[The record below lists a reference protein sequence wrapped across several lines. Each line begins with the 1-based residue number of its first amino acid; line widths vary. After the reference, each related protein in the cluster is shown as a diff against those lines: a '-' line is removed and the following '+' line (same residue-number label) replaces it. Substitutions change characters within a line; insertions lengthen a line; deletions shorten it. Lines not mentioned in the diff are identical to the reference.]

1 MDSFLSF
8 FVVILSWFIF
18 YAFLR
23 NIKHVSERFSYDVA
37 LLRFRRS
44 VLNQGTSKL
53 QPCLIY
59 SSYASW
65 VFRENHINAKKRK
78 RKNIHYVPIFMP
90 WYWMHQTLTQWNL
103 YFFSMNIIYSF
114 LKKRSFDFKKMTTRY
129 ISFASHFLEI

>member
-78 RKNIHYVPIFMP
+78 RKNIYYVPILMP
-90 WYWMHQTLTQWNL
+90 WYWMHLT
-103 YFFSMNIIYSF
+103 
-114 LKKRSFDFKKMTTRY
+114 LKKLNM
-129 ISFASHFLEI
+129 HFLFKLYHLFIPLKGIVWFIRLQKRNISRCCRIN